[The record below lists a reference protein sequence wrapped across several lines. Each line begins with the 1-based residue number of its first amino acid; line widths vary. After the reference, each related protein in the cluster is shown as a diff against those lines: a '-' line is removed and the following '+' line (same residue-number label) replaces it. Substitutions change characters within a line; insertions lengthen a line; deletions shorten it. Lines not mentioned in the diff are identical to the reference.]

1 MEKYPYLTEA
11 VASVLLRR
19 RTELGMSKKK
29 LSETAMVER
38 AYISGLEAGKWNV
51 SLNVLFY
58 LSEALALSPNEFILM
73 VMEERERLQQQ
84 AMNSPRKG

>member
-73 VMEERERLQQQ
+73 VMEERELLQQQ
-84 AMNSPRKG
+84 AMSSPRKG